1 MDRQVRQGDVH
12 TPKSLTPDK
21 SASHQI
27 THRCG
32 FAQSCA
38 APPLQV
44 WPADVH
50 CLPYVLCYSASWAR
64 GAIAWEIGE
73 SGTASGSK
81 ARKSLGGHDGGSFGN
96 SASH

>member
-1 MDRQVRQGDVH
+1 MGADCQDGDGRWD
-12 TPKSLTPDK
+12 PALGD
-21 SASHQI
+21 
-27 THRCG
+27 G
-32 FAQSCA
+32 
-38 APPLQV
+38 APVAEV